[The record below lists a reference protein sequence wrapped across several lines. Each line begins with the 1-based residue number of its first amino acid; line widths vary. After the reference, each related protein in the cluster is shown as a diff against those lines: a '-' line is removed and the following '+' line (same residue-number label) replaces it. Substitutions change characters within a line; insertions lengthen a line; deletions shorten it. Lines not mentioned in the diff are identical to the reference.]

1 MKRILPIIMIVLF
14 TFLEA
19 YAQGGYNAIY
29 SGTPWFDD
37 RGEVVSAHGACI
49 VKDNG
54 RYYLFGEKHTDDN
67 NAFAGFNCYSST
79 DLYNWKFESLAL
91 PVQDKGALGPK
102 SVGERVKVMQCPA
115 TKEYVMYM
123 HADSL
128 TYKNQYVGY
137 ATARNITGPYTFKG
151 PLLFN
156 GQPIRKW
163 DMGTFQ
169 DTDGSGYV
177 LLHGGDIYQ
186 LTDDYKSVKA
196 QVHTAMEKGFES
208 PAIFRK
214 GAMYY
219 FLGSNLTSWEKN
231 DNYYYTA
238 TSLKGPWEKRGLIA
252 PENTLTWN
260 SQTTFVLPIQGTKGT
275 TYMYMGDRWS
285 YPKQASSATYVWQPL
300 EVSGTVVSIPK
311 FREAWQIDLK
321 TGLAAP
327 LSIKGKVIE
336 NEDIKAIHY
345 TGTWKKRIVAK
356 VSETASDTKDDVA
369 GIPFTGTQ
377 VSLFGTAAPDGG
389 YAQIDIKNDK
399 GKVVHTALID
409 YYSKY
414 IFEGLRYVSP
424 VLPKGNYILTVT
436 VKGIRGNWSDKKKN
450 NYGSTGYFVSID
462 TIKVSE

>member
-1 MKRILPIIMIVLF
+1 MKRIILIITAILF
-14 TFLEA
+14 SGLEA
-19 YAQGGYNAIY
+19 YAQAGYNAIY
-29 SGTPWFDD
+29 SGTTWYDD
-37 RGEVVSAHGACI
+37 RGDIVSAHGACI

-54 RYYLFGEKHTDDN
+54 RYYLFGEKHLDDN
-67 NAFAGFNCYSST
+67 NAFAGFNCYSSA

-91 PVQDKGALGPK
+91 PVQDKGALGPN

-137 ATARNITGPYTFKG
+137 ATANNITGPYSFKG

-177 LLHGGDIYQ
+177 LLHGGDIYR
-186 LTDDYKSVKA
+186 LADDYKSVTA

-214 GAMYY
+214 GDMYY

-275 TYMYMGDRWS
+275 TYMYMGDSWS

-300 EVSGTVVSIPK
+300 EVSGTALSIPE
-311 FREAWQIDLK
+311 FREAWQVDLK
-321 TGLAAP
+321 TGLAKP
-327 LSIKGKVIE
+327 ITIKGK
-336 NEDIKAIHY
+336 
-345 TGTWKKRIVAK
+345 IVEGNNTK
-356 VSETASDTKDDVA
+356 IIRYSSKWMPRSIDKTPEMVSDTKDAVA
-369 GIPFTGTQ
+369 IIPFTGTQ

-389 YAQIDIKNDK
+389 YAKIEIKNSK
-399 GKVVHTALID
+399 GKVVHTALTD

-414 IFEGLRYVSP
+414 IFKGLRFISP
-424 VLPKGNYILTVT
+424 VLPKGNYTLTVT
-436 VKGIRGNWSDKKKN
+436 VTGIRGNWSDKKKS

-462 TIKVSE
+462 TIKVRE